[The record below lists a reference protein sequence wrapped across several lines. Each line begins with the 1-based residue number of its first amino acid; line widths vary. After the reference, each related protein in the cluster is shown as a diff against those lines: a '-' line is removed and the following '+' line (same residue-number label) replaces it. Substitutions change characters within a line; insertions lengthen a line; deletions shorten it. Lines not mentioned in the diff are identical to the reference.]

1 MGEDA
6 KPCPV
11 VKGWVWR
18 VCQSARGV
26 ECLPRP
32 TDEISVGEL
41 WESQGARPRPPS
53 LLHVWYWGPGHEDR
67 AGVVG
72 HFHQAYNVTIVSSS
86 SVSSMQNLLVSH
98 FSEAQRH
105 PHKNLM
111 SHISHLGFKLRKVSI
126 WYIFP
131 ISMSQADCIYI
142 KQEQVGPSLRCV
154 LPLLFNFLTSSCK
167 CKKWTEG

>member
-1 MGEDA
+1 VGKDA
-6 KPCPV
+6 NPCPV
-11 VKGWVWR
+11 VRAECGGYANKPEEWSVFPDRLMRSVWGSCEKAKGL
-18 VCQSARGV
+18 G
-26 ECLPRP
+26 
-32 TDEISVGEL
+32 
-41 WESQGARPRPPS
+41 PPS
-53 LLHVWYWGPGHEDR
+53 LLHVWYWGPGREDR

-98 FSEAQRH
+98 FSKAQRH
-105 PHKNLM
+105 PQKNLM

-142 KQEQVGPSLRCV
+142 KQEQVSPSLRCV
-154 LPLLFNFLTSSCK
+154 LPLLLFNFLTSSCK